1 MDCRHERQ
9 GKYVLNYEID
19 AWECG
24 LFKPKQEGY
33 YVVVLKSHEAMQCF
47 CSWVDAG
54 SVPSLSAMLL
64 ALRFIVKSM
73 SCAFYCFWLYHDDKD
88 REVMVQG
95 CITHTRL
102 LGCFT
107 MAYAKV

>member
-1 MDCRHERQ
+1 M
-9 GKYVLNYEID
+9 
-19 AWECG
+19 
-24 LFKPKQEGY
+24 
-33 YVVVLKSHEAMQCF
+33 VVLKSHEAMQCF

-54 SVPSLSAMLL
+54 SVPSLSAMFLV
-64 ALRFIVKSM
+64 LRFIVRSL
-73 SCAFYCFWLYHDDKD
+73 SCFFYYLWLYHDDKD

-95 CITHTRL
+95 CITHTGF

>member
-1 MDCRHERQ
+1 M
-9 GKYVLNYEID
+9 
-19 AWECG
+19 
-24 LFKPKQEGY
+24 
-33 YVVVLKSHEAMQCF
+33 VVLKSHEAMQCF

-54 SVPSLSAMLL
+54 CVPSLSAMFL

-73 SCAFYCFWLYHDDKD
+73 SRFCYCLWLYLDDKD
-88 REVMVQG
+88 KEVMVQG
-95 CITHTRL
+95 CITHTGL

>member
-1 MDCRHERQ
+1 MDCRHEWQ
-9 GKYVLNYEID
+9 GKYVLSYEFD
-19 AWECG
+19 VGECG
-24 LFKPKQEGY
+24 LFKPWQEGY

-54 SVPSLSAMLL
+54 SVPRLSAMFL

-73 SCAFYCFWLYHDDKD
+73 ICFFYCLWLYHDDKD

-95 CITHTRL
+95 CITHTGL